1 MNWLVVWTIVFVV
14 FLAATVCC
22 ALFANGRSWLSSGPA
37 KVCISFVLTSLLG
50 FILTNQVL
58 EVPNPIVT
66 TVALVLAGV
75 VMMELARVFILKQKA
90 VLVNTVFVL
99 FGSCLFLVSRF
110 TMHGIGA
117 MVVDQFETFI
127 D

>member
-1 MNWLVVWTIVFVV
+1 MNWLFVWSIVFLV
-14 FLAATVCC
+14 FLAATFCS
-22 ALFANGRSWLSSGPA
+22 ALSTNGSSWLSSGYT
-37 KVCISFVLTSLLG
+37 KVCVSFVLTSSLG

-58 EVPNPIVT
+58 EAPNPIVT
-66 TVALVLAGV
+66 TVAFVLAGA

-90 VLVNTVFVL
+90 VLINTVFVL

-110 TMHGIGA
+110 TMHEIGA

>member
-1 MNWLVVWTIVFVV
+1 MNWLVVWSIVFLV

-37 KVCISFVLTSLLG
+37 KVCVSFVLTSLLG

-66 TVALVLAGV
+66 TVAFVLAGA

-90 VLVNTVFVL
+90 VLINTVFVL

-110 TMHGIGA
+110 VMHETGA
-117 MVVDQFETFI
+117 VVVDQFETFI